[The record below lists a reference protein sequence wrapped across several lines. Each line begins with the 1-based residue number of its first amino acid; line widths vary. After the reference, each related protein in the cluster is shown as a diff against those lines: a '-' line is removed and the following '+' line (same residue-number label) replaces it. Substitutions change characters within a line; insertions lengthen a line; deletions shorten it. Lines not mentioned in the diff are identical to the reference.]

1 MNAIARYL
9 LVFLL
14 GWSGA
19 VWSYSDLIYKT
30 NKTSEKIETPQIT
43 NDISLPDALK
53 PASHSNQWTQLSK
66 YRTKS
71 SRNNSQ
77 AGSTDRR
84 AEHESIKN

>member
-30 NKTSEKIETPQIT
+30 NKTSKKIKMPQKT

-53 PASHSNQWTQLSK
+53 LRPTVTSGL
-66 YRTKS
+66 
-71 SRNNSQ
+71 NSQ
-77 AGSTDRR
+77 NLEQNPPATTPKQDQPIEEQNMSQ
-84 AEHESIKN
+84 

>member
-30 NKTSEKIETPQIT
+30 NKTSENIKTPQNT

-53 PASHSNQWTQLSK
+53 PPPTITSGL
-66 YRTKS
+66 
-71 SRNNSQ
+71 NSQ
-77 AGSTDRR
+77 NIEQNPPATTPKQEQAIQEQNMSQ
-84 AEHESIKN
+84 

>member
-30 NKTSEKIETPQIT
+30 NKTSEKIKTPQKT

-53 PASHSNQWTQLSK
+53 LRPTVTSGL
-66 YRTKS
+66 
-71 SRNNSQ
+71 NSQ
-77 AGSTDRR
+77 NIEQNPFEATPKQDQPIEEQNMSQ
-84 AEHESIKN
+84 

>member
-30 NKTSEKIETPQIT
+30 NKTSEKIDTPQKT

-53 PASHSNQWTQLSK
+53 PDLMVTNGLS
-66 YRTKS
+66 
-71 SRNNSQ
+71 SQ
-77 AGSTDRR
+77 NFEQNPPATTPKQEQPIEEQNMSQ
-84 AEHESIKN
+84 

>member
-30 NKTSEKIETPQIT
+30 NKTSEKIETPQKT
-43 NDISLPDALK
+43 NDISLPEALK
-53 PASHSNQWTQLSK
+53 LSP
-66 YRTKS
+66 TVS
-71 SRNNSQ
+71 SGLNSQ
-77 AGSTDRR
+77 
-84 AEHESIKN
+84 SIEQNPPATTPKQDQPIEEKNMSQ

>member
-30 NKTSEKIETPQIT
+30 NKTSEKIDTPQKT

-53 PASHSNQWTQLSK
+53 LRPTVTSGLNPQNIEK
-66 YRTKS
+66 KS

>member
-30 NKTSEKIETPQIT
+30 KKTTKKTENPQKT

-53 PASHSNQWTQLSK
+53 LRPKVASEL
-66 YRTKS
+66 
-71 SRNNSQ
+71 NSQ
-77 AGSTDRR
+77 NIEQNTPAIAPKQEQPIEEQNMGQ
-84 AEHESIKN
+84 

>member
-30 NKTSEKIETPQIT
+30 NKTSGKIEKPQKV

-53 PASHSNQWTQLSK
+53 QSPTVTSGL
-66 YRTKS
+66 
-71 SRNNSQ
+71 NSQ
-77 AGSTDRR
+77 NIEQNPPATTPKQDQPI
-84 AEHESIKN
+84 EEKNMSQ

>member
-30 NKTSEKIETPQIT
+30 NKTSEKIEKPQKI

-53 PASHSNQWTQLSK
+53 LRPTVTSGL
-66 YRTKS
+66 
-71 SRNNSQ
+71 NSQ
-77 AGSTDRR
+77 NIEQNPPAITPKQEQPIEDQNMSQ
-84 AEHESIKN
+84 

>member
-53 PASHSNQWTQLSK
+53 PDLMVTNGLS
-66 YRTKS
+66 
-71 SRNNSQ
+71 SQ
-77 AGSTDRR
+77 NVEQNPPATTPKQEQPIEEQNMSQ
-84 AEHESIKN
+84 

>member
-30 NKTSEKIETPQIT
+30 NKTPKKIEIPQKT

-53 PASHSNQWTQLSK
+53 PAPMGTSGLS
-66 YRTKS
+66 
-71 SRNNSQ
+71 SQ
-77 AGSTDRR
+77 NVGQNPPIATPKKEQQIEDQNISQ
-84 AEHESIKN
+84 

>member
-30 NKTSEKIETPQIT
+30 NKASEKIETPQKT
-43 NDISLPDALK
+43 NDISIPDALK
-53 PASHSNQWTQLSK
+53 PRPTETSGL
-66 YRTKS
+66 
-71 SRNNSQ
+71 NSQ
-77 AGSTDRR
+77 NIEQNPPATTPKQDQPIEEQNMSQ
-84 AEHESIKN
+84 

>member
-30 NKTSEKIETPQIT
+30 NKTSEKIETPQKT

-53 PASHSNQWTQLSK
+53 PHPTVTNGL
-66 YRTKS
+66 
-71 SRNNSQ
+71 NSQ
-77 AGSTDRR
+77 NIEQNPPATTPKQEQPIEEQNMSQ
-84 AEHESIKN
+84 

>member
-9 LVFLL
+9 FVFLL

-30 NKTSEKIETPQIT
+30 NKTSKKIETPQKT

-53 PASHSNQWTQLSK
+53 LRPTVTSGL
-66 YRTKS
+66 
-71 SRNNSQ
+71 NSQ
-77 AGSTDRR
+77 NIEQNPPATTPKQDKLIEEQNMSQ
-84 AEHESIKN
+84 

>member
-30 NKTSEKIETPQIT
+30 NKTSEKIETPQKT

-53 PASHSNQWTQLSK
+53 LSP
-66 YRTKS
+66 TVTS
-71 SRNNSQ
+71 GLNSQ
-77 AGSTDRR
+77 NIEQNPPATTPKQDQPIEEQNMSQ
-84 AEHESIKN
+84 

>member
-30 NKTSEKIETPQIT
+30 NKTSEKIKTPQKT

-53 PASHSNQWTQLSK
+53 LRPTITSGL
-66 YRTKS
+66 
-71 SRNNSQ
+71 NSQ
-77 AGSTDRR
+77 N
-84 AEHESIKN
+84 IKQNPPVITPKQDQPIEEQNMSQ

>member
-1 MNAIARYL
+1 MNAIARYF

-30 NKTSEKIETPQIT
+30 NKTSEKIETPQKT

-53 PASHSNQWTQLSK
+53 LRPTVTSGL
-66 YRTKS
+66 
-71 SRNNSQ
+71 NSQ
-77 AGSTDRR
+77 NIEQNPPATTPKQDQPIEEQNMSQ
-84 AEHESIKN
+84 